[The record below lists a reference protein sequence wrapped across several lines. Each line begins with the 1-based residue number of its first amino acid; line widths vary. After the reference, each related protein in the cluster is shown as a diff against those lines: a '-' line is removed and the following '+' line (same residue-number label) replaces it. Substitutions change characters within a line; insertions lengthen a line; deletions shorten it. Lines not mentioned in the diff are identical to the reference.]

1 MIYLDILMTDLWL
14 PQIIY
19 GNDIDS
25 EDSEPLND
33 YFDEN
38 GF

>member
-14 PQIIY
+14 PQLIY
-19 GNDIDS
+19 GNNIDN

-33 YFDEN
+33 YFEEN